1 MSNPIA
7 HSESAPEFLAWA
19 EEHQH
24 EKRRHEA
31 DLAQISEHSAGDAK
45 QDAMAQ
51 QQAWAREQ
59 EHVKRLHESAIAQ
72 IRHEPEEP
80 PQRPDGLV

>member
-1 MSNPIA
+1 MSDPAA

-24 EKRRHEA
+24 EKRRHAA
-31 DLAQISEHSAGDAK
+31 DLAQISEHSAGDADL
-45 QDAMAQ
+45 DAMAQ

-59 EHVKRLHESAIAQ
+59 DHTKRLHDSAIAH
-72 IRHEPEEP
+72 IRHESQQRPE
-80 PQRPDGLV
+80 RPDGMV